1 MNATSLQNIF
11 SAESFSPET
20 RVWIYQA
27 DRNLNE
33 FEVLQIDNILKSFA
47 QQWTAHQMPLKATAN
62 VQFNRF
68 VIFYVDES
76 ENEISGCGIDKSV
89 QLVKQIEQELNLNF
103 FNRTQIAYQADNEIK
118 TFLMHDAKKLLDE
131 NVINASTIIFNNLVA
146 SKQEMEN
153 EWQIELQQSWLWNR
167 LKTV

>member
-1 MNATSLQNIF
+1 MNSTSLKNIF

-20 RVWIYQA
+20 LVWIYQA

-47 QQWTAHQMPLKATAN
+47 QQWTAHQMPLKASAQ

-89 QLVKQIEQELNLNF
+89 QLVKQIEKELNLNF
-103 FNRTQIAYQADNEIK
+103 FNRTQIAYLADDEIK
-118 TFLMHDAKKLLDE
+118 TFLMHDAQKLLDE
-131 NVINASTIIFNNLVA
+131 KVINAVTIIFNNLVA